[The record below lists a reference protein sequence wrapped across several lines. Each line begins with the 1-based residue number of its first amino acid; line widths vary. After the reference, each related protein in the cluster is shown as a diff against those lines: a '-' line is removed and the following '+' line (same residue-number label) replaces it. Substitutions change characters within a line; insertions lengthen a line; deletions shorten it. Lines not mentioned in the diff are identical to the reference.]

1 MTQSLLETA
10 RANRLSALAH
20 LERTRKGKTR
30 TESVLSF
37 SDRRAERMP
46 PLVFTSCRSKTT
58 ETALA
63 A

>member
-20 LERTRKGKTR
+20 LERTRQGRTR
-30 TESVLSF
+30 TEDVLSF
-37 SDRRAERMP
+37 AERRAERMP
-46 PLVFTSCRSKTT
+46 QLVFVSCRGKTT

>member
-20 LERTRKGKTR
+20 LKRTRQSKSR
-30 TESVLSF
+30 SEHILSF
-37 SDRRAERMP
+37 AERRAERMQ
-46 PLVFTSCRSKTT
+46 PLVFTSCRSKPA